1 MLLTGISALY
11 YFKVLISQSF
21 FYYCSTKIT
30 QVNISTMK
38 KKVMYSLEFPVRCSP
53 AILYEFLST
62 PVGLQEWFADKVDQ
76 RDQTFYFSWNGAIDT
91 ADVVGQIENE
101 FVQYRWDYYSDDEF
115 FEFRIEQSS
124 ITNETILKI
133 TDFADKSDLKDQERL
148 WNTQVGDLKHRI
160 GS

>member
-1 MLLTGISALY
+1 M
-11 YFKVLISQSF
+11 
-21 FYYCSTKIT
+21 
-30 QVNISTMK
+30 STMSK
-38 KKVMYSLEFPVRCSP
+38 KKTMYTLEYPVRCSP

-76 RDQTFYFSWNGAIDT
+76 RDSTFYFSWNGNTDT
-91 ADVVGQIENE
+91 AEVVDFLENE
-101 FVQYRWDYYSDDEF
+101 YIRYRWDYYDDEEF

-133 TDFADKSDLKDQERL
+133 TDFADKFDVKDQERL
-148 WNTQVGDLKHRI
+148 WNSQVSDLKHRI